1 MDEQQ
6 KRTKH
11 PVAEAIGAV
20 FRGARDGDERVRK
33 RLGKFG
39 LLGAC
44 LYFAIEIVGLARD
57 ALRARPPAGTATTFA
72 ASFQHPELVIG
83 MVVIAGLC
91 LSQLIYLWAHER
103 RELQRQ
109 HLAEERM
116 AKDIRERDEAERRR
130 HETLMRATQQT
141 HAVALAAIRQP
152 ELTKKVAALEGRVS
166 DLEAW
171 RERVEK
177 QNADRA
183 PGLDTSTG

>member
-1 MDEQQ
+1 
-6 KRTKH
+6 
-11 PVAEAIGAV
+11 VAEAIGAV
-20 FRGARDGDERVRK
+20 FRGAREGDEKVRK
-33 RLGKFG
+33 RIGKVG
-39 LLGAC
+39 LLGAS

-57 ALRARPPAGTATTFA
+57 ALRARPPLGSPAILT
-72 ASFQHPELVIG
+72 ASFAHPELVIG

-109 HLAEERM
+109 ALAEERM
-116 AKDIRERDEAERRR
+116 SRDIRERDEAERQR

-152 ELTKKVAALEGRVS
+152 ELTKKVAQLEGRVTK
-166 DLEAW
+166 LEGW
-171 RERVEK
+171 RDRVEK
-177 QNADRA
+177 QTTDRA